1 MGGYEYIIASLP
13 AISKDWRFADG
24 KSLEGYVSWIK
35 TQMPS
40 RDAKAVD
47 TLLDSLKEE
56 CMTPEFYETALKDKN
71 RFIREY
77 LAFDLGLRNTQA
89 RFVNKVFGRPES
101 DDTIN
106 LEGVP
111 AFEEADKVNQVLSG
125 HDILVREKGLDSI
138 RWDKISDLTTFNYFD
153 LDAVLGII
161 AKMSIVERW
170 RALDPE
176 SGAEMFQRL
185 IAETRGTYGGVNYT
199 EPAKE

>member
-1 MGGYEYIIASLP
+1 M
-13 AISKDWRFADG
+13 
-24 KSLEGYVSWIK
+24 
-35 TQMPS
+35 
-40 RDAKAVD
+40 
-47 TLLDSLKEE
+47 
-56 CMTPEFYETALKDKN
+56 
-71 RFIREY
+71 
-77 LAFDLGLRNTQA
+77 
-89 RFVNKVFGRPES
+89 
-101 DDTIN
+101 
-106 LEGVP
+106 
-111 AFEEADKVNQVLSG
+111 NQVLSG